1 MRVPEQVLGLLNVPV
16 NMAAS
21 ECPNSPK
28 NLSLVSSL
36 EFSWPIVCST
46 YKLLA
51 QVPADLSSPC
61 TFYEQYLPL
70 FHLSCEL
77 DKTKMSTLWQ
87 SFMHLPGRLKQMG
100 TVIFK

>member
-28 NLSLVSSL
+28 SLSLVSSL

-51 QVPADLSSPC
+51 QGLADL
-61 TFYEQYLPL
+61 
-70 FHLSCEL
+70 
-77 DKTKMSTLWQ
+77 
-87 SFMHLPGRLKQMG
+87 
-100 TVIFK
+100 